1 MVAGASLVA
10 LAAAHPGAAEPAQR
24 AGDGLG
30 RALAEGR
37 LTHAEFALE
46 RALALYRPE
55 RARRLFGEI
64 VSPDPREG
72 TPIFRDLAARVS
84 ALPPS
89 QRPLARRILARPTA
103 RRDAIHGYTAPAR
116 RSCGPHFCFW
126 WVTKGVDAPRLA
138 DRNRNRIPDWVETT
152 RAVFARVWRT
162 EVERLGYRRPLSDLL
177 ARDHGPNGKLDVYIA
192 DVGADGLYGYCT
204 SDDPRRRWRRAVS
217 AFCVVDDDFAA
228 GQFEGT
234 ATGRRALEVTAAHE
248 FFHAVQYAYDWLEDL
263 WFMEGTATWIED
275 EVFDDVNDNRQYLR
289 TSPLS
294 PRLFSTPID
303 YYDRDPN
310 EVEAGFKYGAW
321 IFWRYLSERVGREVV
336 RETWSRAA
344 GRRAYSVTALV
355 RALATRE
362 LNLTRVFAD
371 FGAADLYPSRSYA
384 EGASYP
390 VPRPSRVF
398 AVGTTGVARTPVTVS
413 HLANDYYGFIPD
425 RLPDDAVATF
435 TLELP
440 APAASPMG
448 SAVVE
453 RRDGSVVQVPA
464 AYDEA
469 SGRWRIVVENFG
481 AIRRVV
487 LVLTNASTRFACRRR
502 TVYSCRGV
510 PRDDDAE
517 FDFGL
522 AVSEPPPV
530 QTG

>member
-10 LAAAHPGAAEPAQR
+10 LAAAGAGAAQPAQG

-116 RSCGPHFCFW
+116 RACGPHFCFW

-138 DRNRNRIPDWVETT
+138 DRNRNRIPDWVEMT

-294 PRLFSTPID
+294 PRLFS
-303 YYDRDPN
+303 
-310 EVEAGFKYGAW
+310 
-321 IFWRYLSERVGREVV
+321 
-336 RETWSRAA
+336 
-344 GRRAYSVTALV
+344 
-355 RALATRE
+355 
-362 LNLTRVFAD
+362 
-371 FGAADLYPSRSYA
+371 
-384 EGASYP
+384 
-390 VPRPSRVF
+390 
-398 AVGTTGVARTPVTVS
+398 
-413 HLANDYYGFIPD
+413 
-425 RLPDDAVATF
+425 
-435 TLELP
+435 
-440 APAASPMG
+440 
-448 SAVVE
+448 
-453 RRDGSVVQVPA
+453 
-464 AYDEA
+464 
-469 SGRWRIVVENFG
+469 
-481 AIRRVV
+481 
-487 LVLTNASTRFACRRR
+487 
-502 TVYSCRGV
+502 
-510 PRDDDAE
+510 
-517 FDFGL
+517 
-522 AVSEPPPV
+522 
-530 QTG
+530 